1 MHNEQPERISPQSS
15 HRSLG
20 PLRGELE
27 TDVSAHVFTVSAAMV
42 GVCLTVIG
50 IIRVSL
56 TLNAGYSTF
65 ADDLLALNAFCFMG
79 AAILSYGSL
88 RSSSRKRTKRFERL
102 ADRLFVAGLL
112 TMCTIC
118 ALIAVSFF

>member
-1 MHNEQPERISPQSS
+1 MHKGQPDEITPEKSR
-15 HRSLG
+15 RSLG

-27 TDVSAHVFTVSAAMV
+27 PDVSVHVFTVSAAMV

-50 IIRVSL
+50 IIKVSL
-56 TLNAGYSTF
+56 TLNAGYSTL
-65 ADDLLALNAFCFMG
+65 ADDLLALDAFCFLG
-79 AAILSYGSL
+79 ACMLSYGSL
-88 RSSSRKRTKRFERL
+88 RSPSRKRTKRLERL
-102 ADRLFVAGLL
+102 ADCLFLAGLF